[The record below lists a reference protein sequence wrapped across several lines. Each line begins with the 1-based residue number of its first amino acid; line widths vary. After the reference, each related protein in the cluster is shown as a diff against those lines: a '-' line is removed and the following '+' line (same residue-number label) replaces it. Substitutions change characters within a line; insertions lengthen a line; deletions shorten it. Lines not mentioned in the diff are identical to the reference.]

1 MRKRKNNAGE
11 HDEFITEFIKM
22 ADFLENAACENN
34 LQVRDAIREANNYQE
49 EIKMNQEGIE
59 ELEKQV
65 AEHESELQ
73 KHDEFMRKR
82 ENELETAKIELESVK
97 RKINTIEQSLS
108 EAKKFHNNL
117 ETEKTDMQLLIEK
130 QKKFGEKLSR
140 IVLLHKS
147 SEKIKRK
154 INNYQLGIM
163 VVNICD
169 NTGYIKD
176 VVKPD
181 IIVKPKDVVNFF
193 MRVPY
198 NFEEKYSEKEKE
210 SILAYCNLVINVISH
225 VDDYSRIKLLYC
237 NEDIAKILKMNGV
250 EA

>member
-1 MRKRKNNAGE
+1 MRKRKNEVE

-22 ADFLENAACENN
+22 TDFLENAACENN
-34 LQVRDAIREANNYQE
+34 LHARDAMREVNRYQE
-49 EIKMNQEGIE
+49 EIQMNQEGIK
-59 ELEKQV
+59 ELEKQI

-73 KHDEFMRKR
+73 KHDKFMMKR
-82 ENELETAKIELESVK
+82 EQELEIAKIELEGAK
-97 RKINTIEQSLS
+97 RKVNTLERSLS

-154 INNYQLGIM
+154 INNYQLGII
-163 VVNICD
+163 VVNSCD
-169 NTGYIKD
+169 NNGYIKD

-181 IIVKPKDVVNFF
+181 IIVKPKDVIDFSIQ
-193 MRVPY
+193 VPY
-198 NFEEKYSEKEKE
+198 NFEEKYNEKEKE
-210 SILAYCNLVINVISH
+210 SIIKYCNLVMNVVSH
-225 VDDYSRIKLLYC
+225 IDDQSRIKLLYC
-237 NEDIAKILKMNGV
+237 NEDIAKILEMNGV
-250 EA
+250 GA

>member
-22 ADFLENAACENN
+22 ADFLDNAVCESN
-34 LQVRDAIREANNYQE
+34 LNVRDAIREVNSYQE
-49 EIKMNQEGIE
+49 EIQMNKKGME

-65 AEHESELQ
+65 AEHESEIQ
-73 KHDEFMRKR
+73 KHDEFMKER
-82 ENELETAKIELESVK
+82 ENE
-97 RKINTIEQSLS
+97 
-108 EAKKFHNNL
+108 F
-117 ETEKTDMQLLIEK
+117 QLLIEK
-130 QKKFGEKLSR
+130 QKKFGERLSR
-140 IVLLHKS
+140 IVILHKS

-154 INNYQLGIM
+154 INNYQLGII
-163 VVNICD
+163 VVSSCD
-169 NTGYIKD
+169 NNGYIKD

-198 NFEEKYSEKEKE
+198 DFEEKYNEKEKE
-210 SILAYCNLVINVISH
+210 SIVKYCNLVINVISH

-237 NEDIAKILKMNGV
+237 NEDIAKILEMNGI
-250 EA
+250 A

>member
-1 MRKRKNNAGE
+1 MRKRKNE
-11 HDEFITEFIKM
+11 VEYDEFLTKFIEMTNWLDK
-22 ADFLENAACENN
+22 AACENN
-34 LQVRDAIREANNYQE
+34 LHVRDAIREMNSYQE

-59 ELEKQV
+59 ELEQQV
-65 AEHESELQ
+65 AENESELQ
-73 KHDEFMRKR
+73 KHDEFMKKR
-82 ENELETAKIELESVK
+82 ENELETAKMELESAK
-97 RKINTIEQSLS
+97 RKVNTLERSLS

-117 ETEKTDMQLLIEK
+117 ETEKNDIQLLIEK
-130 QKKFGEKLSR
+130 QKKFGERLSR

-169 NTGYIKD
+169 NNGYIKD

-181 IIVKPKDVVNFF
+181 IIVKPEEAVNFF

-210 SILAYCNLVINVISH
+210 SILAYCSLVMNVVSH
-225 VDDYSRIKLLYC
+225 MDDYSRIKLLYC

-250 EA
+250 GA